1 MATLRNASA
10 VTQTIPSLGLEVP
23 AGETFEAPADVAAE
37 LVERPDFERPVSPR
51 KRSAKKAA
59 GAKKAP
65 AKKTSATPADTET
78 APPADDPKES

>member
-1 MATLRNASA
+1 MATVRNASA
-10 VTQTIPSLGLEVP
+10 VAQTIPSLGLTVA
-23 AGETFEAPADVAAE
+23 AGDAFECSAELAAE